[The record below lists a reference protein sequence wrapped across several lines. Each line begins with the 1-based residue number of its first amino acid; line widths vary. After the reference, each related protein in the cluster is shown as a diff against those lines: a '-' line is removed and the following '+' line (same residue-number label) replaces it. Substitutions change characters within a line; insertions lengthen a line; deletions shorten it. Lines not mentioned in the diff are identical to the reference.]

1 MDTDNVVPGYFQTE
15 SAALKKGTDMNTDGI
30 RCENDVR
37 IEQLLLNDVLVK
49 RVKAEIDRLAEKG
62 PIGVRRQ
69 LLSTSV
75 RLSRSMSPAV
85 HKMADHCIEKLGVD
99 LPLELYVY
107 ASPQF
112 NAACFKPEEGRLFV
126 MFSSSLLEA
135 FDENELMFVVG
146 HEFGHH
152 VYQHHDIPVGY
163 ILNGQQRPPA
173 SLALQLFA
181 WARYAE
187 ISADRAGAFCANDLD
202 AVARAL
208 FKLASGLTDNK
219 IVSFNLTEFLRQL
232 DEMQAVDAEP
242 GKGAPMQDWFSTH
255 PFSPLRV
262 KALQLFHQSGLMQD
276 EGIGKAELELSV
288 QGMMGIMEPDYLEGQ
303 TEVAKIMRPLFIAGA
318 IAVANARD
326 GISEQEKAVLKEFM
340 GESFSVD
347 VLNID
352 KLIDTLPKRIELV
365 KKHASVTQRMQ
376 VVRDLSVVARA
387 EGKITDNELLVL
399 YGIADGLEIPRSLI
413 MHVLDGVAELD

>member
-1 MDTDNVVPGYFQTE
+1 
-15 SAALKKGTDMNTDGI
+15 MNADGI
-30 RCENDVR
+30 RCENDLK
-37 IEQLLLNDVLVK
+37 IEQFLLNDVLVK
-49 RVKAEIDRLAEKG
+49 RVKADLDRMAEKG

-69 LLSTSV
+69 LLSSSV

-85 HKMADHCIEKLGVD
+85 HKLADHCIEKLGVD
-99 LPLELYVY
+99 IPLELYAY

-163 ILNGQQRPPA
+163 ILKGENRPPA

-181 WARYAE
+181 WTRYAE

-219 IVSFNLTEFLRQL
+219 IVSFNLAEFLNQL
-232 DEMQAVDAEP
+232 DEMQAFDAEP

-255 PFSPLRV
+255 PFSPMRV
-262 KALQLFHQSGLMQD
+262 KALQLFHQSRLMQ
-276 EGIGKAELELSV
+276 EGGIGKAELEISV
-288 QGMMGIMEPDYLEGQ
+288 QGMMGIMEPDYLEGR

-340 GESFSVD
+340 GQGFSLD

-365 KKHASVTQRMQ
+365 KKYASVTQRMQ
-376 VVRDLSVVARA
+376 VVRDLCVVARA
-387 EGKITDNELLVL
+387 EGKITDNELMVL

-413 MHVLDGVAELD
+413 MQVLDEDAELD

>member
-1 MDTDNVVPGYFQTE
+1 
-15 SAALKKGTDMNTDGI
+15 MNADGI

-37 IEQLLLNDVLVK
+37 IGQHLLNDVLVK
-49 RVKAEIDRLAEKG
+49 RVKENIDRLTEKG
-62 PIGVRRQ
+62 PLGVRRQ

-85 HKMADHCIEKLGVD
+85 HKMADHCMEMLGVGI
-99 LPLELYVY
+99 PLELYVY

-135 FDENELMFVVG
+135 FDDRELMFVLG

-173 SLALQLFA
+173 SLALQLFT
-181 WARYAE
+181 WSRYAE
-187 ISADRAGAFCANDLD
+187 ISAVRAGAFCANDLD

-219 IVSFNLTEFLRQL
+219 IVNFDLSEFLHQL

-242 GKGAPMQDWFSTH
+242 GQGAPMQDWFSTH

-262 KALQLFHQSGLMQD
+262 KAIQLFHQSGLMQD
-276 EGIGKAELELSV
+276 GGMGKTELEIGV

-326 GISEQEKAVLKEFM
+326 GIGDREKSVLKEFM
-340 GESFSVD
+340 GESFSLD
-347 VLNID
+347 VLNIE
-352 KLIDTLPKRIELV
+352 KLIDALPKRIELV
-365 KKHASVTQRMQ
+365 KKHASITQRMQ
-376 VVRDLSVVARA
+376 VIRDLSVVARA
-387 EGKITDNELLVL
+387 EGEITDNELLVL
-399 YGIADGLEIPRSLI
+399 YGIADGLEISRSLI
-413 MHVLDGVAELD
+413 TNILDADAELD